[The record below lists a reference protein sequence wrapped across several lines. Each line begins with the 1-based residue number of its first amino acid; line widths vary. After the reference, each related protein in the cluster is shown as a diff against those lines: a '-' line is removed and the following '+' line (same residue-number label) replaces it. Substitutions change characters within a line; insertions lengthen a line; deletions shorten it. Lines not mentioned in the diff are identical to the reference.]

1 MTLWLALALE
11 LLLSLEERASAQN
24 PQFIISGGGCDF
36 DTGMLDASCI
46 PWFIGHSIKTIF
58 GLVGVFF
65 LVQVLFAGY
74 QIALSGVTDDKSAG
88 KNRLIWSIVGFAACS
103 MSYLIVD
110 IILSALFG

>member
-1 MTLWLALALE
+1 MTPWLAFALD
-11 LLLSLEERASAQN
+11 LLLPLGEQASAQN
-24 PQFIISGGGCDF
+24 PQFIVSGGGCDF
-36 DTGMLDASCI
+36 DTGMLSASCI

-65 LVQVLFAGY
+65 LIQVFFAGY

-110 IILSALFG
+110 IILSALLG